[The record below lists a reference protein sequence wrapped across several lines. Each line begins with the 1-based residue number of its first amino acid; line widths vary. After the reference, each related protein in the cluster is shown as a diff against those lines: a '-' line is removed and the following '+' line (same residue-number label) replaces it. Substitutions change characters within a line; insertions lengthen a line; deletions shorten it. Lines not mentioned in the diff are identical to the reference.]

1 MDQEILRTGVAI
13 VTSIVGLGILSV
25 ILSKNSTS
33 LGLVQNLSSG
43 LAQDITAATAPVTNA
58 GGFGNLQQPQFAQS
72 STYV

>member
-1 MDQEILRTGVAI
+1 MDQEVLRTGVAI
-13 VTSIVGLGILSV
+13 VTSIVGLAILSV

-58 GGFGNLQQPQFAQS
+58 QGLGTFQQPQFAQS
-72 STYV
+72 TAYA